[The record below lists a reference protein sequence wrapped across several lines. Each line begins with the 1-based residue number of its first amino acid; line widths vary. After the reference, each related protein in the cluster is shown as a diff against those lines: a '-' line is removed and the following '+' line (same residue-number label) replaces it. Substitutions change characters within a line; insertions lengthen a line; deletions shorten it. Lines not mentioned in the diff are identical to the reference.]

1 MLPQAAERI
10 RQTVPSDAQ
19 VLQVAAG
26 EEPLAR
32 ADWVLDARPYE
43 LRGDAIGGRGERFD
57 RRTWI
62 VRDVCGRERW
72 PFEDDRFAFAVCTS
86 LAALRDPV
94 GVCLEL
100 SRVARAGYVEIPTV
114 EAELAAG
121 VEGTW
126 VGRSAHRW
134 LCDVGEGELVFTAK
148 PGAVHA
154 DPRVRVRGGWHDGL
168 SPEERVH
175 GLFWDTQ
182 LPARERLVDGPV
194 LLDELADRVR
204 RRFEPSSAEVAL
216 AEARDVGRRVAGFAG
231 GAVARGVGALRGR
244 L

>member
-1 MLPQAAERI
+1 MLPQAADRI
-10 RQTVPSDAQ
+10 RQTIPGDAA
-19 VLQVAAG
+19 VLQVAADDA
-26 EEPLAR
+26 PITR
-32 ADWVLDARPYE
+32 ADWVLDGRAYE
-43 LRGDAIGGRGERFD
+43 LRGDAVGRGGERFT

-62 VRDVCGRERW
+62 VRDVCARERW
-72 PFEDDRFAFAVCTS
+72 PFEDGRFAFAVCTS

-94 GVCLEL
+94 GVCAEL
-100 SRVARAGYVEIPTV
+100 SRVARAGYVEVPTI

-121 VEGTW
+121 VEGSW

-134 LCDVGEGELVFTAK
+134 LCDVGDGELVFVAK

-154 DPRVRVRGGWHDGL
+154 DPRVRVRAGWHDSL

-175 GLFWDTQ
+175 GLFWETR
-182 LPARERLVDGPV
+182 LPARERVVGGGE
-194 LLDELADRVR
+194 LLDELAERVR

>member
-10 RQTVPSDAQ
+10 RQTVPSDAS

-26 EEPLAR
+26 DAPLAR
-32 ADWVLDARPYE
+32 ADWVLDPRAYE
-43 LRGDAIGGRGERFD
+43 LRGDAVGTRGERFT

-62 VRDVCGRERW
+62 VRDVCARERW

-94 GVCLEL
+94 GVCAEL
-100 SRVARAGYVEIPTV
+100 SRVARAGYVEVPTV
-114 EAELAAG
+114 EAELSAG

-134 LCDVGEGELVFTAK
+134 LCDVGEGELVFVAK
-148 PGAVHA
+148 PGAVHVE
-154 DPRVRVRGGWHDGL
+154 PRVRVRSGWHDAL
-168 SPEERVH
+168 SPAERVH
-175 GLFWDTQ
+175 GLFWEDR
-182 LPARERLVDGPV
+182 LPARERIVRDAE

-244 L
+244 W